1 MYELEYLDIEE
12 NHQYEDIIKR
22 VIEQCFKEEKLEQS
36 KLYINIILTTPQNI
50 RKANK
55 EYRNIDR
62 ETDVLSFPM
71 FEKFELDE
79 KIKNMNFEHEDILGD
94 IIISIERVQEQAKE
108 YGHSFE
114 REFSYMLVH
123 GFYHHMGYDHIEEKD
138 KIIMR
143 PKEENVLNKL
153 GIVRKNDQ

>member
-79 KIKNMNFEHEDILGD
+79 K
-94 IIISIERVQEQAKE
+94 
-108 YGHSFE
+108 
-114 REFSYMLVH
+114 
-123 GFYHHMGYDHIEEKD
+123 
-138 KIIMR
+138 
-143 PKEENVLNKL
+143 
-153 GIVRKNDQ
+153 